1 MRLKTDARNEYSPAA
16 IARLGAV
23 RERVLRAHM
32 VMPDGWGRYTVMFA
46 IVAAEW
52 PAVRAR
58 LGNFCGDEPVG
69 EAHPPGRNVCYPL
82 DDKRSGVAAGGVA
95 GRIGS

>member
-1 MRLKTDARNEYSPAA
+1 MVMRAR
-16 IARLGAV
+16 R
-23 RERVLRAHM
+23 
-32 VMPDGWGRYTVMFA
+32 VMPDCGVRDTVMLA
-46 IVAAEW
+46 SMAAEW

-58 LGNFCGDEPVG
+58 LGNFCGDEPIG
-69 EAHPPGRNVCYPL
+69 EAHPPGRNVCHPL